1 MDVECLLR
9 QLEQVF
15 PHHPQSVLRNC
26 INERLLLFAE
36 DAEVGA
42 VMDSCINWLLDQA
55 NDVLVHGVINV
66 DEQADWL
73 REGDINEVT
82 VVRETEPRQES
93 PVLTTEEILEDI
105 LSLFSDAKPDFVR
118 QLLEKWKG
126 KGDQANRVC
135 NYLLENKDYPRVER
149 VATRTKQPAIQEKK
163 PNFFKEFSSPV
174 CYTVRDQAL
183 ALLYNEFRE
192 IAKHDILQ
200 VAAFHKFHYAAT
212 RKYLSDVLSAGG
224 TVGYT
229 ADSVLSS
236 PPVRGVIL
244 IFLSVCLSAYLCLS
258 ACLLVIDF
266 SAYLLRDFV
275 ISSSIGSQ

>member
-82 VVRETEPRQES
+82 VVRETDRPRQES

-126 KGDQANRVC
+126 KGDQANR
-135 NYLLENKDYPRVER
+135 
-149 VATRTKQPAIQEKK
+149 
-163 PNFFKEFSSPV
+163 
-174 CYTVRDQAL
+174 
-183 ALLYNEFRE
+183 
-192 IAKHDILQ
+192 
-200 VAAFHKFHYAAT
+200 
-212 RKYLSDVLSAGG
+212 
-224 TVGYT
+224 
-229 ADSVLSS
+229 
-236 PPVRGVIL
+236 
-244 IFLSVCLSAYLCLS
+244 
-258 ACLLVIDF
+258 
-266 SAYLLRDFV
+266 
-275 ISSSIGSQ
+275 